1 LRISHL
7 HNYLLRPHSRTFLK
21 HLKSLVCETFQ
32 GIAPTFPL
40 PSSTAISITSNN
52 NNTTTTITMNGGWVF
67 LIILIL
73 AILLGGGGYLA
84 YRKFYLKRNDL
95 PTFNYPAPAPS
106 GLVDRVKEA
115 WGRLRNPK
123 TQTGA
128 GYEPSGGYRGASGG
142 RRGHALDPD
151 EAWDSRVGNEA
162 EIYGPNSGHYEE
174 QELGLHQPTE
184 YRGGGGGAGFRQAE
198 TLGAPAGG
206 AADRSRSPGRSN
218 PFGDDNAASL
228 RSVSPRPHLDTSGGG
243 AQPQGRGSAE
253 SSPTFERRSIFR
265 ENV

>member
-1 LRISHL
+1 
-7 HNYLLRPHSRTFLK
+7 
-21 HLKSLVCETFQ
+21 
-32 GIAPTFPL
+32 
-40 PSSTAISITSNN
+40 
-52 NNTTTTITMNGGWVF
+52 MNGGWVF

-73 AILLGGGGYLA
+73 VIILGGGGYLA
-84 YRKFYLKRNDL
+84 YRKFYLKRDDL

-106 GLVDRVKEA
+106 GILDRVKET
-115 WGRLRNPK
+115 WNRVRNPK

-128 GYEPSGGYRGASGG
+128 GYEPSGGFRGAPGGG
-142 RRGHALDPD
+142 RRQHALDPD

-162 EIYGPNSGHYEE
+162 EIYGPGSGGYYEE

-184 YRGGGGGAGFRQAE
+184 YRGGSGGAGFRQAE
-198 TLGAPAGG
+198 TLGAPNNSG

-228 RSVSPRPHLDTSGGG
+228 RSVSPRPHIDTATGG
-243 AQPQGRGSAE
+243 AGKSQGRGSAE